1 MIKARRWGLVLVALL
16 GVLSFNARAELTIE
30 ISKGVDNPTPIAI
43 VPFAWAGPGPLPE
56 DLAGIVDAD
65 LYRCGQFR
73 PVSRTSMLS
82 RPSDQS
88 QVFYRDWRAV
98 GADFLVVGKV
108 TQVAGPKPYQLQ
120 FELFDVVKQQRMIID
135 RAAGDASQMRDI
147 AHYVS
152 DVVYEKITGVRGA
165 FSTKILYVAAQ
176 KRGRGQFNF
185 KLYRADADGAREKL
199 ILESSEPLLSPTW
212 SPDAQQIAYVSFENR
227 RPGIYRQH
235 LATGRREKLTGF
247 PGINSGPAWSPD
259 GQRMA
264 MVLSKDGNPE
274 IYVMDLRTRA
284 LTSVAPNRAIDT
296 EPQWMPDGKSIIFT
310 SDRGGKPQIYQVT
323 LANGWVER
331 LTFDGSY
338 NARGR
343 LTADGKAMVMVH
355 QEYGDFHIA
364 MLDLVRGRTQILT
377 STSLDES
384 PSIAPNASMVMYAT
398 QRGGQGI
405 LAAVSIDGRVKY
417 FLPSKERDVRE
428 PSWSPFLTP

>member
-1 MIKARRWGLVLVALL
+1 VIRARRWWLAFAALVGMTCSQA
-16 GVLSFNARAELTIE
+16 NAELTIE

-82 RPSDQS
+82 RPSEQS

-98 GADFLVVGKV
+98 GADFLVVGKI

-120 FELFDVVKQQRMIID
+120 FELFDVVKQQKMVID
-135 RAAGDASQMRDI
+135 RAAGDISQLRDM

-152 DVVYEKITGVRGA
+152 DEVYEKITGVRGA

-176 KRGRGQFNF
+176 RRGRGEYNY

-199 ILESSEPLLSPTW
+199 ILESGEPIMSPAW

-274 IYVMDLRTRA
+274 IYVMDLRTHA
-284 LTSVAPNRAIDT
+284 LTKVAPHYAIDT

-331 LTFDGSY
+331 LTFDGDY
-338 NARGR
+338 NARAR
-343 LTADGKAMVMVH
+343 LTADGKAIIMVH
-355 QEYGDFHIA
+355 REYGDFHIA
-364 MLDLVRGRTQILT
+364 MLDLIRGRTQILT

-417 FLPSKERDVRE
+417 FLPSKEKDVRE
-428 PSWSPFLTP
+428 PAWSPFLTP